1 MRKIAAVFSCAGLN
15 FRKWRVTPR
24 LYVVAAVTLVQM
36 LWCWIPLMQ
45 YSLSLGVPV
54 TPWGFGF
61 MYGHPTMLMTN
72 SCLLLLLFCNAPFSD
87 THTPFVVIRT
97 GRRNWMVG
105 QLVYIA
111 AASLLYVLYQFGL
124 MLLILSPSLGFSW
137 SWGSVLW
144 QIAFSG
150 YDPAYTGSLG
160 PVKEVITQY
169 SGLAYTLLSMLI
181 MWLAG
186 MLMGCLVLCFN
197 LLSGRSLGVAISG
210 VFCFLSYFCQYVGY
224 TLFGGRIFWLTPMAW
239 VYPPILQGGRYPT
252 VQQAILV
259 LTVLIVGL
267 AGLSVWACCRKD
279 LVLQKGEV

>member
-61 MYGHPTMLMTN
+61 LYGSPTMLMTN

-111 AASLLYVLYQFGL
+111 AASLLYVL
-124 MLLILSPSLGFSW
+124 
-137 SWGSVLW
+137 
-144 QIAFSG
+144 
-150 YDPAYTGSLG
+150 
-160 PVKEVITQY
+160 
-169 SGLAYTLLSMLI
+169 
-181 MWLAG
+181 
-186 MLMGCLVLCFN
+186 
-197 LLSGRSLGVAISG
+197 
-210 VFCFLSYFCQYVGY
+210 
-224 TLFGGRIFWLTPMAW
+224 
-239 VYPPILQGGRYPT
+239 
-252 VQQAILV
+252 
-259 LTVLIVGL
+259 
-267 AGLSVWACCRKD
+267 
-279 LVLQKGEV
+279 